1 LACST
6 ATTAWGIGVGVAD
19 GVSDDVAI
27 GGTAV
32 GDAGRGVVV
41 AVGEAVLVGEAV
53 PVGEAVALEV
63 TVGGGVVVSVA
74 VGAAWIKAVGDT
86 ACPITAVGVGV
97 AGDRARTISPMPT
110 IPARSASRT
119 PASTQRGRRGLVGV
133 GLAREASG
141 AILVAGSGAGGS
153 GAGGTSSAS
162 LAI

>member
-1 LACST
+1 
-6 ATTAWGIGVGVAD
+6 
-19 GVSDDVAI
+19 VSDDVAI

-32 GDAGRGVVV
+32 GDAGRGAAV
-41 AVGEAVLVGEAV
+41 AAGEAV
-53 PVGEAVALEV
+53 PVGEAVAFALALGA